1 MDRLERQQHTK
12 KSDLS
17 TEDVNNFIE
26 AHSDAL
32 ARILFIYARLN
43 AGIKYVQGM
52 NEILAVIYY
61 CFWKFGNEAIISTE
75 YLESDVFFCFSNLMS
90 ELKDGFLRDLDR
102 EKNGIDGKCKRLVS
116 ILKLVDPP
124 VYEKLERERVNPQFY
139 ALRWLMLLM
148 CQEFDMANCVR
159 LWDSLFADSNRFEF
173 LMYVGVA
180 IV

>member
-1 MDRLERQQHTK
+1 MSSEAV
-12 KSDLS
+12 
-17 TEDVNNFIE
+17 ENFVE

-43 AGIKYVQGM
+43 TGIRYVQGM
-52 NEILAVIYY
+52 NEVLAVLYY

-75 YLESDVFFCFSNLMS
+75 YLESDVFFCFSSLMS

-102 EKNGIDGKCKRLVS
+102 ERNGIDGKCRAVLAV
-116 ILKLVDPP
+116 LKLVDPD
-124 VYEKLERERVNPQFY
+124 VYEKLEDENVKPQFY

-159 LWDSLFADSNRFEF
+159 LWDTLFADKYRFEY
-173 LMYVGVA
+173 LNYVCVA
-180 IV
+180 VIQ